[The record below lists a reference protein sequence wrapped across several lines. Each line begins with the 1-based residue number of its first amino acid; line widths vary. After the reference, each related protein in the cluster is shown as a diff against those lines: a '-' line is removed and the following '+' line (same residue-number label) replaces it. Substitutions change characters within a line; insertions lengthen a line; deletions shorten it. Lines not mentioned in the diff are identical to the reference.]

1 VSESV
6 IGTFGGLAL
15 LITVVGLYGLF
26 TYVVT
31 QRTREIG
38 IRMALGADRGRV
50 LRMILQKAVFLMG
63 LGIAIAL
70 TSTFW
75 ASRFLRKFLYGVSEH
90 DPCTLVL
97 GPAILLM
104 FGIFAVAIPA
114 RRAASVDPMQ
124 ALRME

>member
-1 VSESV
+1 
-6 IGTFGGLAL
+6 
-15 LITVVGLYGLF
+15 VVGLYGLF

-50 LRMILQKAVFLMG
+50 LSMILQKALFLMG
-63 LGIAIAL
+63 PGIAIGL

-75 ASRFLRKFLYGVSEH
+75 ASRFLHKFLYGVSEH
-90 DPCTLVL
+90 DPWTLVL
-97 GPAILLM
+97 FPAILLL